1 MDTLV
6 LIYQMNENLEDTL
19 KKAGQMIVLNTVG

>member
-6 LIYQMNENLEDTL
+6 LIYQMNENLEDAL